1 MKARIIK
8 IISNQYTVLTEDKT
22 RLLCVAMGKVRL
34 QTTPFVGDLVEIE
47 RYGDKVGIEKILE
60 RKNVLVRPAIANVD
74 QAIIVM
80 SSKDPDFSTTLVDRL
95 SFLIQIANIQ
105 PILCITKMDL
115 VKQNDELYKIID
127 DYIKS
132 GYTCLLCG
140 KDSVDDEL
148 ASVLCDKITVLT
160 GQSGVGKSTLLN
172 SLDPSF
178 ELRTQETSKALGRGK
193 HTTRHT
199 ELHEVAGGWVAD
211 TPGFSSLDF
220 TKTTPIECANSLF
233 EFKPYIGKCKF
244 RDCIHVNEPGCAIKE
259 AVEKQ
264 EVSKIRYENYLQCLP
279 LMKK

>member
-8 IISNQYTVLTEDKT
+8 IVSNQYTVLTENKE

-34 QTTPFVGDLVEIE
+34 QTTPVVGDLVEIE
-47 RYGDKVGIEKILE
+47 FYDDKVGIERVLE
-60 RKNVLVRPAIANVD
+60 RKNSLLRPAIANVD

-80 SSKDPDFSTTLVDRL
+80 SSKDPEFSATLVDRI

-105 PILCITKMDL
+105 PVICITKMDL
-115 VKQNDELYKIID
+115 VASDDGIYTIVD
-127 DYIKS
+127 DYRKS
-132 GYTCLLCG
+132 GYVVLLCG
-140 KDSVDDEL
+140 KDNVDQEL
-148 ASVLCDKITVLT
+148 AAVLCDKITVLT

-172 SLDPSF
+172 TLDPTF

-220 TKTTPIECANSLF
+220 SKTTPTELCNSMF
-233 EFKPYIGKCKF
+233 EFKPYLGKCKF
-244 RDCIHVNEPGCAIKE
+244 RDCIHLNEPGCAIKK
-259 AVEKQ
+259 AVENHV
-264 EVSKIRYENYLQCLP
+264 VSSIRYENYLQCLP

>member
-8 IISNQYTVLTEDKT
+8 IISNQYTVLTEDNE
-22 RLLCVAMGKVRL
+22 RIVCVAMGKVRL
-34 QTTPFVGDLVEIE
+34 QTTPVVGDLVEVE
-47 RYGDKVGIEKILE
+47 RYDDQVGIEKVLE
-60 RKNVLVRPAIANVD
+60 RKNTLVRPAIANVD

-80 SSKDPDFSTTLVDRL
+80 SSKDPDFSTTLVDRI

-115 VKQNDELYKIID
+115 VDPEDELYQVID
-127 DYIKS
+127 DYRKS

-148 ASVLCDKITVLT
+148 AAILCDKITVLT

-172 SLDPSF
+172 TLDASF

-220 TKTTPIECANSLF
+220 TQTTPIECANALF

-259 AVEKQ
+259 AVAHHD
-264 EVSKIRYENYLQCLP
+264 VSKIRYENYLQCLP